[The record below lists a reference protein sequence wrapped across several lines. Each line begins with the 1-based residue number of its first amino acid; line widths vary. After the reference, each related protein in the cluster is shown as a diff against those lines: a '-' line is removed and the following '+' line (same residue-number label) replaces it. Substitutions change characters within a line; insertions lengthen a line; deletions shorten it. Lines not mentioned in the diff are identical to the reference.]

1 MSEVFLRLDFRRRAE
16 AQRKE
21 GNVELKEAK
30 EEIARKDAE
39 ISLAQD
45 QAKDLR
51 EMQDLLEGWD
61 TGSGKIFSGSLAKVT
76 NAHTSICLQ
85 ESFRICRMC

>member
-1 MSEVFLRLDFRRRAE
+1 M
-16 AQRKE
+16 
-21 GNVELKEAK
+21 ELKEAK
-30 EEIARKDAE
+30 EEIARKNAE

-61 TGSGKIFSGSLAKVT
+61 TGSGKI
-76 NAHTSICLQ
+76 
-85 ESFRICRMC
+85 